1 MVKNEERVV
10 KERKEKKQLSDLS
23 RGLEVVPQES
33 RESATDLI
41 RIQKTLALDY
51 SFNIN
56 GFVCEIKILNFSQDL
71 IQFID
76 FGFMRL
82 ESKIIH
88 YQAPLVHDT
97 GVGSSHQINLTLL
110 HTPPPSSHLISM
122 VVLLSPLSIF
132 GSVTFSKI
140 KEAKGQSR
148 DYHHLLIQSPK
159 YFLLY
164 HAATLWDRSWE

>member
-1 MVKNEERVV
+1 M
-10 KERKEKKQLSDLS
+10 QLNF
-23 RGLEVVPQES
+23 
-33 RESATDLI
+33 I

-51 SFNIN
+51 SFNTN
-56 GFVCEIKILNFSQDL
+56 GLACEIKILNFSQDL
-71 IQFID
+71 IQLID

-82 ESKIIH
+82 ESKIFLEAFH
-88 YQAPLVHDT
+88 YQASLVHDT

-132 GSVTFSKI
+132 GSVTFSKV

-148 DYHHLLIQSPK
+148 D
-159 YFLLY
+159 
-164 HAATLWDRSWE
+164 